1 MRYPIEVL
9 AGGLDIPVTD
19 ASSFVKIYHSVIS
32 QAVRQAV
39 TGAKVDAD
47 AKAPVTLGG
56 AVTISAV
63 PNGFKVTGIEVPAGA
78 TSKPPG
84 EIIERQLSFR
94 VGQPTQVSGTLDA
107 SGKDRF
113 IFYAVKGAYLDIR
126 LRRRTWPQ
134 CARTPARSGKRQGRR
149 RLRRRR
155 HPRLDLDGS
164 ARKETIESKSSVNP
178 IPARRRSST
187 RWR

>member
-1 MRYPIEVL
+1 
-9 AGGLDIPVTD
+9 
-19 ASSFVKIYHSVIS
+19 
-32 QAVRQAV
+32 V

-63 PNGFKVTGIEVPAGA
+63 PNGFKVTGIKVPAGA

-84 EIIERQLSFR
+84 EMIERQLSFR
-94 VGQPTQVSGTLDA
+94 AGQPTQVSGTLDA
-107 SGKDRF
+107 SGKESLHLLR
-113 IFYAVKGAYLDIR
+113 GERR
-126 LRRRTWPQ
+126 LPGHSPERRARPQ
-134 CARTPARSGKRQGRR
+134 RARAPARSGKRQAGRR
-149 RLRRRR
+149 FAPTPAPASGR
-155 HPRLDLDGS
+155 DGS
-164 ARKETIESKSSVNP
+164 ARRETIESKSSVNP